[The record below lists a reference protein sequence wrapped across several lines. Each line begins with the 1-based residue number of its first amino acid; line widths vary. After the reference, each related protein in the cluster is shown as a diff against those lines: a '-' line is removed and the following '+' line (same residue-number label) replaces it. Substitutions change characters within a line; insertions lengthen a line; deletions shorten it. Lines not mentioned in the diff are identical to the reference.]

1 MRRTQWTLPC
11 LLVFAPPLTGGS
23 WLNGNYILQ
32 PALSDSVPNAVDS
45 AVAGLNGIIRPFAR
59 RRLGHTNQPARVI
72 RLQLNADSFEVQFDT
87 RAPIRTLIDGR
98 AIPWTREDGERFMV
112 HTKLEASRFIQRFEA
127 PDGAKTYDYQ
137 LDPSRLL
144 LSVHVTVQSPKLTT
158 PLNYTL
164 VYRRQG
170 S

>member
-1 MRRTQWTLPC
+1 M
-11 LLVFAPPLTGGS
+11 
-23 WLNGNYILQ
+23 
-32 PALSDSVPNAVDS
+32 
-45 AVAGLNGIIRPFAR
+45 
-59 RRLGHTNQPARVI
+59 I